1 MRMIKALFKEKK
13 LDITTQ
19 KISCGK
25 INKSEKEVEGKEK
38 GFMTN
43 VTVLMTWDAI
53 IVGAEVGILKKENM
67 T

>member
-19 KISCGK
+19 KIFCGK
-25 INKSEKEVEGKEK
+25 INKSEMKVEGKEK
-38 GFMTN
+38 GLMTN
-43 VTVLMTWDAI
+43 VTVLMMLGTI
-53 IVGAEVGILKKENM
+53 IVGAEVGTLKKENM